1 MAADKIIGIKMTH
14 LVCMHTLP
22 NLAEVNQTI
31 MTTVNTCASVKYT
44 LTM

>member
-1 MAADKIIGIKMTH
+1 MVANKIIGVKMAH

-31 MTTVNTCASVKYT
+31 MTTVNTCASVNYT